1 MSPQLQDLVPRLL
14 ERDEGSRLGSV
25 SGGGGGGGGEAGAGG
40 TRGLGAEEVKVHPWF
55 DGID

>member
-25 SGGGGGGGGEAGAGG
+25 SGGGGGCEAGAGG
-40 TRGLGAEEVKVHPWF
+40 TRGLGAEEVKVNPWF